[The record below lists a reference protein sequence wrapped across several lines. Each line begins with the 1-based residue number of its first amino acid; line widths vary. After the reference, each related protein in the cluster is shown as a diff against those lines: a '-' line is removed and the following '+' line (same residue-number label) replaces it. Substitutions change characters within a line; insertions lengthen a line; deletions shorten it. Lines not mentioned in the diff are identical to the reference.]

1 MPEPQMNHSS
11 RLADCVELMDTG
23 LYHPAEITSNLAD
36 LRLFNLRFGGVR
48 VMRRAIARLLP
59 RDGAAR
65 DVTLLDVGTGSA
77 DIPAALLRWL
87 DRSGIPARA
96 HALDFKEDI
105 LEEAR
110 RYIGANAPALS
121 LMQGEAERLP
131 CRDRSVDFVVS
142 STFMHH
148 LEQEQARLA
157 LAEMRRVARRGVI
170 VVDLRRG
177 AIAFWLVWLLTRIT
191 SRNRITRHDGPLSV
205 RRAYVPGELRALA
218 EAAGM
223 RGASVRAAGPVR
235 MILTWSP

>member
-1 MPEPQMNHSS
+1 MNHSS

-23 LYHPAEITSNLAD
+23 QYDPAEITSNLAD

-48 VMRRAIARLLP
+48 VMRREIARLL
-59 RDGAAR
+59 RAGAGAPG
-65 DVTLLDVGTGSA
+65 VTLLDVGTGSA
-77 DIPAALLRWL
+77 DIPAALLQWL
-87 DRSGIPARA
+87 ERSGVAARA
-96 HALDFKEDI
+96 HALDFKDDI
-105 LEEAR
+105 LMEAR
-110 RYIGANAPALS
+110 RYLGAGAPGLS

-142 STFMHH
+142 STFIHH
-148 LEQEQARLA
+148 LEQDQALRA

-177 AIAFWLVWLLTRIT
+177 AMAFRLVWLLTHLT

-205 RRAYVPGELRALA
+205 RRAYIPEELRAMA

-235 MILTWSP
+235 MVLTWCP

>member
-1 MPEPQMNHSS
+1 MNHSS

-23 LYHPAEITSNLAD
+23 QYHPAEITSNLAD

-48 VMRRAIARLLP
+48 VMRREIARVLR

-87 DRSGIPARA
+87 ERTGIAARA
-96 HALDFKEDI
+96 HALDFKQDI
-105 LEEAR
+105 LTEAR
-110 RYIGANAPALS
+110 RYLGPNAPGLS

-131 CRDRSVDFVVS
+131 YRDGSVDLVVS

-148 LEQEQARLA
+148 LEQEEARRA

-177 AIAFWLVWLLTRIT
+177 AMAFWLVWLLTRLT

-205 RRAYVPGELRALA
+205 RRAYVPAELRAMA

-223 RGASVRAAGPVR
+223 RGASVRVAGPVR
-235 MILTWSP
+235 MVLTWCP